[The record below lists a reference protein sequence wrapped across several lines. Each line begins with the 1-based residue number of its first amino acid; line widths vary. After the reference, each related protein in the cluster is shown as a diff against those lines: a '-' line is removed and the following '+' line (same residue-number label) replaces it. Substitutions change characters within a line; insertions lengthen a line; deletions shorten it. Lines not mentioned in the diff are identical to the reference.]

1 MNIIRAIVEVT
12 GLLLSLA
19 LVGVIRLVMFAWLI
33 GLTAL
38 ILALV
43 I

>member
-19 LVGVIRLVMFAWLI
+19 LVGVIRLVMLAWLI